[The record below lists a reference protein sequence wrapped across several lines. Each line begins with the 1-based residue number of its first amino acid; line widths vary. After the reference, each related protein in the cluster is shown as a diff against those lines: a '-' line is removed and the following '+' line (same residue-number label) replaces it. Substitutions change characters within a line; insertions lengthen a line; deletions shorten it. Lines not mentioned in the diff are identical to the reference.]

1 LFHLATG
8 VNADASDAEIS
19 VANVVDAAEEAVDIA
34 LLRKDLDVLAD
45 GDQEGRVTFAKT
57 SRYEFMTAG
66 TNFGSMFS

>member
-1 LFHLATG
+1 M
-8 VNADASDAEIS
+8 
-19 VANVVDAAEEAVDIA
+19 ANVVDAAEEAVDIA